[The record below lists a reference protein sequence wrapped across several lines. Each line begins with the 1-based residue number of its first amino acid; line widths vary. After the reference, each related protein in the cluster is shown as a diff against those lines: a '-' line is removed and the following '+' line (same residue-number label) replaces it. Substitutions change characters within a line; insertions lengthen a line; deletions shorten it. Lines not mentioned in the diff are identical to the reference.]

1 MSRVCE
7 LTGKAVMSGHK
18 VSHSQ
23 RKTNRKFLPNL
34 HVVTVASDIMN
45 ASYHFRICTRALKT
59 IEIKGG
65 FDGFIIGA
73 KKSLLSKKAQLLQK
87 QIVERTQSVVKTV
100 GAA

>member
-18 VSHSQ
+18 VSHSE

-34 HVVTVASDIMN
+34 HIVTLASDVLN
-45 ASYHFRICTRALKT
+45 ASYSFRISARALKT

-65 FDGFIIGA
+65 FDGFLLGA

-87 QIVERTQSVVKTV
+87 QIVAKMARS
-100 GAA
+100 A

>member
-18 VSHSQ
+18 VSHSE

-34 HVVTVASDIMN
+34 HIVTLASDLLN
-45 ASYHFRICTRALKT
+45 SSYSFRISTRALKT

-65 FDGFIIGA
+65 LDSYLLGA
-73 KKSLLSKKAQLLQK
+73 RKTLLSKKALILQK
-87 QIVERTQSVVKTV
+87 QIIARKARS
-100 GAA
+100 A

>member
-1 MSRVCE
+1 MSRICA

-34 HVVTVASDIMN
+34 HVVTLMSDVLGQ
-45 ASYHFRICTRALKT
+45 SYHFRISTRALKT

-65 FDGFIIGA
+65 FDSYLLGTN
-73 KKSLLSKKAQLLQK
+73 KSLLSKKAQLIQK
-87 QIVERTQSVVKTV
+87 QLVAKLAIAK
-100 GAA
+100 GA

>member
-34 HVVTVASDIMN
+34 HVVTLASDVMN
-45 ASYHFRICTRALKT
+45 SSYHFRISTRALKT

-65 FDGFIIGA
+65 FDGFIIDA
-73 KKSLLSKKAQLLQK
+73 KTNLLSKKAQLLQK
-87 QIVERTQSVVKTV
+87 QIVEKMARS
-100 GAA
+100 A